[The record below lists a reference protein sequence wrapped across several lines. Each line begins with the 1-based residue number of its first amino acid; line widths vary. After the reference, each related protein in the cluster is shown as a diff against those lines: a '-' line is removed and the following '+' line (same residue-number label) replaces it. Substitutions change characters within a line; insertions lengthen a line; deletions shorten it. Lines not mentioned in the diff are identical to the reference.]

1 MNYKTYAPP
10 FNLKDLVQCYWN
22 LESVESETMPKDY
35 FLTADSC
42 AEIIFQY
49 NEGFENFAAQSAR
62 VRFQHSVHSQFNVA
76 KKVGFFGVR
85 LYPHAVNLLLGMPA
99 TDVVNEVFDFAS
111 LFKIDGE
118 ELADQIFHAKTTNSR
133 LDLISNF
140 LARKASST
148 RADPIKCFV
157 DQIVSS
163 DGHAEISLMQRRS
176 GLSIKQ
182 FERRF
187 KAVAGFAP
195 KYFARIVR
203 FQSVKRRYASIQPKT
218 MSSLAYANNY
228 YDQSHFNREF
238 KEFAGVQPLQYFKLM
253 RPGNETIDSAVNIAV
268 SHDFEGYLPCG
279 WFV

>member
-1 MNYKTYAPP
+1 MKYETYAPP
-10 FNLKDLVQCYWN
+10 DYLNDLVQCYWN
-22 LESVESETMPKDY
+22 LESVESENMPKDY
-35 FLTADSC
+35 FLMADSC

-49 NEGFENFAAQSAR
+49 NEGFENYGAQSAR

-99 TDVVNEVFDFAS
+99 TDVVNEVFDFCS
-111 LFKIDGE
+111 LFKNDGE
-118 ELADQIFHAKTTNSR
+118 ALADQIFHAKTTNSR

-187 KAVAGFAP
+187 KAVAGFTP

-238 KEFAGVQPLQYFKLM
+238 KEFAGVQPLQYFRLM
-253 RPGNETIDSAVNIAV
+253 RPGNETIDSAVNIEV